1 MKIIDL
7 FSGIGGLSLGFE
19 WAGFEP
25 VVAVD
30 LWSDAIKTYNYNRTS
45 KVGIVQDISSF
56 NNQVL
61 PEILKKNSINGV
73 IGGPPCQGFSTVG
86 TRDVNDPRNHLYL
99 EFYKTVKISKPD
111 FFVLEN
117 VRGMLTLN
125 NGEFV
130 KDLLKRFGS
139 LGYNIEY
146 KLLNAADFGVPQ
158 NRHRVFF
165 VGVKRKKFEFPETK
179 KNPISSLDGIS
190 DLPGLA
196 DKNQK
201 KYKTVAQNEYQ
212 SFMRQNSKSILNH
225 DFTLHSQQTV
235 DVIKLVPDGGN
246 IKSLPP
252 EYWNIR
258 KYNKAFERMSSN
270 KPSNTI
276 DTGHRNY
283 FHFCENRIPTVRES
297 ARIQSFPDNFE
308 ILGTKGSQ
316 YKQVGNAVP
325 PLLANEIANQIKKIL
340 NNK

>member
-19 WAGFEP
+19 WAKFETI
-25 VVAVD
+25 AAID
-30 LWSDAIKTYNYNRTS
+30 LWEDAIKTYNHNRES
-45 KVGIVQDISSF
+45 KVGSAIDITQF
-56 NNQVL
+56 NDKIL
-61 PEILKKNSINGV
+61 PGIIAANKINGV

-99 EFYKTVKISKPD
+99 EFYRTVKISKPD

-125 NGEFV
+125 KGEFV

-158 NRHRVFF
+158 NRLRVFF
-165 VGVKRKKFEFPETK
+165 VGIKDKKFEFPSK
-179 KNPISSLDGIS
+179 KDFILTSSDGIN
-190 DLPGLA
+190 DLPGIL
-196 DKNQK
+196 DKNQSSYKSNPNNDFQSLMRK
-201 KYKTVAQNEYQ
+201 K
-212 SFMRQNSKSILNH
+212 SKGIMNH
-225 DFTLHSQQTV
+225 DFTEHSQQTV

-246 IKSLPP
+246 IKSLPA

-258 KYNKAFERMSSN
+258 KYNKAFERMSTN
-270 KPSNTI
+270 RPSNTI

-283 FHFCENRIPTVRES
+283 FHYFENRIPTVRES

-308 ILGTKGSQ
+308 ILGTRGSQ

-325 PLLANEIANQIKKIL
+325 PILAFEIAKQIKKTF
-340 NNK
+340 NK

>member
-25 VVAVD
+25 IVAID
-30 LWSDAIKTYNYNRTS
+30 LWSDAIKTYNHNRTS
-45 KVGIVQDISSF
+45 KVGIVEDISSF
-56 NNQVL
+56 NNHVL
-61 PEILKKNSINGV
+61 PEILKKNTVHGV

-146 KLLNAADFGVPQ
+146 KLLNASDFGVPQ

-165 VGVKRKKFEFPETK
+165 VGVKNKKFEFPETK
-179 KNPISSLDGIS
+179 KNLLSSYDGIS
-190 DLPGLA
+190 DLPGSA

-201 KYKTVAQNEYQ
+201 TYKTLAKNEYQ
-212 SFMRQNSKSILNH
+212 SFLRKNSKTILNH
-225 DFTLHSQQTV
+225 DFTEHSQQTI

-258 KYNKAFERMSSN
+258 KYNKAFERMSSK